1 MSEASAV
8 PRQALYTQAD
18 LPDVPWLDARPGDYP
33 FQRGIHATM
42 YTQRPWTIRQ
52 YAGYADA
59 TASNLAYRRAI
70 ERGAQGLSIAFDLP
84 THRGYDS
91 DHEHAA
97 ADVGMAGVAID
108 SVEDMKRLLDG
119 VPLHDVSV
127 SMTMSGAVLPVL
139 AAFIVAAQ
147 EAGYDA
153 AQLRGTIQNDIL
165 KEFMARNAYIFAP
178 KPSLRIA
185 TDVVHYLLAHMPRFN
200 AMSVSGYHLHEA
212 GADAVLELALTFA
225 NARAYVQRLVEEGA
239 DAERVCEQL
248 SFFFA
253 VGPDFFGEI
262 AKLRAA
268 RVLWAE
274 SWAELCAEFT
284 RSPGVASVRAM
295 QLRMHCQT
303 AGSSLHAQGAHG
315 NIVRTTVEAMAAVFG
330 GTQSLHT
337 NAWDEALSLPGEAA
351 ATLARDTQLILQHEM
366 GLCDVVDPWGGSYAI
381 ESLTARTVD
390 AVKNTLE
397 EIAAQGGVIAAIE
410 TGWVQARLH
419 RGALHTQA
427 QIDSGER
434 VVVGVNR
441 YRETNT
447 APHAGLE
454 IDGPGVRARQCERL
468 RQLKST
474 RDARRVQTALD
485 ALMHCARTGEG
496 NLLAATIEAMGA
508 RATIGEC
515 TAALEREWPRW
526 HAGLRCEAHVYAGA
540 RNGDATWQAACDA
553 VSRWR
558 AVHGRKPRMALVKL
572 GQDGHDRGARVVTAA
587 LGDAGFDVG
596 LGPLFAAPNE
606 AAGWTCAFE
615 PDIVG
620 VSTLAGAHA
629 TLVPAL
635 IGALRARNCH
645 APVVL
650 GGIVPEAHCGAMF
663 ACGVI
668 KVFGPDTPIER
679 ITLDLANI
687 LNEAAAVAKPCL
699 VS

>member
-1 MSEASAV
+1 MNEARGV
-8 PRQALYTQAD
+8 PRKPIYTQAD
-18 LPDVPWLDARPGDYP
+18 LADVPWLDARPGDYP

-42 YTQRPWTIRQ
+42 YAQRPWTIRQ

-59 TASNLAYRRAI
+59 AASNLAYRRAL
-70 ERGAQGLSIAFDLP
+70 ERGAKGLSVAFDLP

-91 DHEHAA
+91 DHVCAG

-119 VPLHDVSV
+119 VPLNDVSV

-178 KPSLRIA
+178 EPSMRIA
-185 TDVVHYLLAHMPRFN
+185 TDVVHYLLANMPRFN
-200 AMSVSGYHLHEA
+200 AMSISGYHLHEA
-212 GADAVLELALTFA
+212 GADGVLELALTLA

-239 DAERVCEQL
+239 DVERVCEQL

-274 SWAELCAEFT
+274 SM
-284 RSPGVASVRAM
+284 RSAGVGSARAM

-303 AGSSLHAQGAHG
+303 AGSSLHAESAH
-315 NIVRTTVEAMAAVFG
+315 NNVVRTTVEAMAAVFG

-366 GLCDVVDPWGGSYAI
+366 GLCDVVDPWGGSYLI
-381 ESLTARTVD
+381 ESLTARMVN
-390 AVKNTLE
+390 AVKATLA
-397 EIAAQGGVIAAIE
+397 EIEAQGGVIAAIE
-410 TGWVQARLH
+410 AGWVQARLH
-419 RGALHTQA
+419 RGAVKTQA
-427 QIDSGER
+427 QIDTGER

-441 YRETNT
+441 YREAHT
-447 APHAGLE
+447 AQHARPE
-454 IDGPGVRARQCERL
+454 IDAHRVRAKQIEHL

-474 RDARRVQTALD
+474 RDAQRVHIALD
-485 ALMHCARTGEG
+485 ALTQCARTGEG
-496 NLLAATIEAMGA
+496 NLLAATIEAIRA
-508 RATIGEC
+508 RASIGEC
-515 TAALEREWPRW
+515 TAALERVWPRW
-526 HAGLRCEAHVYAGA
+526 HAGLSALTSAAHVYAGA
-540 RNGDATWQAACDA
+540 RECDAVWQAARDA

-558 AVHGRKPRMALVKL
+558 AVHGRKPRMALVKV
-572 GQDGHDRGARVVTAA
+572 GQDGHDRGARVVAAA
-587 LGDAGFDVG
+587 LGDAGFDVR
-596 LGPLFAAPNE
+596 LGPLFATPRE
-606 AAGWTCAFE
+606 AADWACVYE

-620 VSTLAGAHA
+620 ISTLAGAHA
-629 TLVPAL
+629 ALVPAL
-635 IGALRARNCH
+635 IGALRERGCN

-650 GGIVPEAHCGAMF
+650 GGIVPEAHRDSLF
-663 ACGVI
+663 ACGVL
-668 KVFGPDTPIER
+668 KLFGPDTPIDR
-679 ITLDLANI
+679 ITLGLMDI
-687 LNEAAAVAKPCL
+687 LNEAATVPKGCCA
-699 VS
+699 S